1 MRSKSRR
8 GKRATTGG
16 TGKNKFEF
24 LVGSY
29 SSEKNRCGQEGVHE
43 EDEDSENDDSEDEDD
58 GIEDDGYDDI
68 AAELADLREDAAYHQ
83 ITLDTGATEKKAR
96 RDDGEIWG
104 WLKNLKRKAGGAAP
118 VVAAASE
125 AGGGGGGG
133 VAKKAKI
140 PDAMPG
146 TEWCLNALQASK
158 SRLQL
163 IVDTGEVAG
172 ILMVLDELASG
183 GKVTVPLLQDTQIGR
198 DVKTLKKHADH
209 DVASK
214 AGAIV
219 DMWKSMVR

>member
-1 MRSKSRR
+1 MK
-8 GKRATTGG
+8 
-16 TGKNKFEF
+16 
-24 LVGSY
+24 
-29 SSEKNRCGQEGVHE
+29 Q
-43 EDEDSENDDSEDEDD
+43 
-58 GIEDDGYDDI
+58 
-68 AAELADLREDAAYHQ
+68 
-83 ITLDTGATEKKAR
+83 KKVAR
-96 RDDGEIWG
+96 
-104 WLKNLKRKAGGAAP
+104 
-118 VVAAASE
+118 
-125 AGGGGGGG
+125 G

-146 TEWCLNALQASK
+146 TEWSLNALQASK